1 MYFSDYELINFMS
14 VRHIK
19 TNLNNRGLVLI
30 EGENL
35 DADAFDSNGSGK
47 STIFDD
53 GITWI
58 LYGETVRGLKGD
70 AVVNKFVGKNT
81 VGRLVIIDGSETY
94 EIIRHRK
101 HKDFKNSV
109 VLIHNGKTIT
119 SKSDTDTSKI
129 IEDILQMDFLSFTN
143 SVLFGQG
150 AVKMFASST
159 DSDQKNILS

>member
-1 MYFSDYELINFMS
+1 MHFSGYELENFMS
-14 VRHIK
+14 VVK
-19 TNLNNRGLVLI
+19 MQTNLHNRGLVLI

-53 GITWI
+53 GITWV

-81 VGRLVIIDGSETY
+81 KGYLQIVDGKDTY
-94 EIIRHRK
+94 EVIRYRK

-109 VLIHNGKTIT
+109 ILIHNGKTIT
-119 SKSDTDTSKI
+119 GKSDTETNQMI
-129 IEDILQMDFLSFTN
+129 IDILQVDFLSFTN
-143 SVLFGQG
+143 SVLFGQR
-150 AVKMFASST
+150 
-159 DSDQKNILS
+159 L